1 MNRIRPAPR
10 PFHLIA
16 ALVFAGCAGGGPTV
30 DVDPAPAEADP
41 VATDV
46 ASFTTEQ
53 VERGRSEFGAA
64 CGECHSTSDFRGTD
78 FQFKWRRRTAWA
90 FFRTL
95 TDTMPEDAPGS
106 LSDQQYV
113 EVIAYILEMNG
124 FAPGDAELT
133 ATEAALD
140 QFVMDGAGNR

>member
-1 MNRIRPAPR
+1 MNRIRPAPH
-10 PFHLIA
+10 PFHLLA
-16 ALVFAGCAGGGPTV
+16 ALLLAGCARAGPTV
-30 DVDPAPAEADP
+30 EVDPVPVDADP
-41 VATDV
+41 VASV
-46 ASFTTEQ
+46 ASFTNGQ
-53 VERGRSEFGAA
+53 VERGRSEFGAS
-64 CGECHSTSDFRGTD
+64 CGECHSTSEFRGTD

-113 EVIAYILEMNG
+113 DVIAYILEMNG